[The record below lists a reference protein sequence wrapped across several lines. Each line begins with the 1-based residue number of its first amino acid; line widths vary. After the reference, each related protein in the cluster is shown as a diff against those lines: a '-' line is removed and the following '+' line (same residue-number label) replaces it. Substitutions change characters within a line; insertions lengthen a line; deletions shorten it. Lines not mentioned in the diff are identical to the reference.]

1 MANSINTT
9 TTIGVAKL
17 SRPGTYQKIFK
28 RLIDIMVV
36 ILVTPVAITIVLPLA
51 LIVSFD
57 GSAPFYWQKRV
68 GFHGRVFHMLKL
80 RSMVPDAEKLL
91 QLYLLSNPDAKR
103 EWDNNQKLKNDPRI
117 TWLGKIIRKTSI
129 DELPQLWNVLRGEM
143 SLVGPRPFMCDQ
155 RKLYPG
161 IKYYEMLPGITG
173 LWQISD
179 RNDCS
184 FSERARFDSDYHNK
198 LSLKTDLA
206 ILFLT
211 VGTVLRATGY

>member
-80 RSMVPDAEKLL
+80 RSMVPD
-91 QLYLLSNPDAKR
+91 
-103 EWDNNQKLKNDPRI
+103 
-117 TWLGKIIRKTSI
+117 
-129 DELPQLWNVLRGEM
+129 VCM
-143 SLVGPRPFMCDQ
+143 F
-155 RKLYPG
+155 
-161 IKYYEMLPGITG
+161 
-173 LWQISD
+173 
-179 RNDCS
+179 
-184 FSERARFDSDYHNK
+184 
-198 LSLKTDLA
+198 
-206 ILFLT
+206 
-211 VGTVLRATGY
+211 